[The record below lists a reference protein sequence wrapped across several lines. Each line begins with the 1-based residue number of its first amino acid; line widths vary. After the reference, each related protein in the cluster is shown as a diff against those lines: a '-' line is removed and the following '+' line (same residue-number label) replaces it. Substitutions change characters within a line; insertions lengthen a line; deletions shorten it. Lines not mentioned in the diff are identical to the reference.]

1 MMWCW
6 AVSRHLNVH
15 TFKLQ
20 TLRFKGKLSCFI
32 LILFLILL
40 TTFWTTFWHRG
51 SEFVFTCGF
60 KELSCHLIK
69 LQLTGSSRWCEW
81 GQQRD
86 ELPFLWNSVTAFSSF
101 LSSTATVCFFASDHM
116 LGCFRLA
123 ALHARARAYVC
134 VSKQQTVIKD
144 GLHRTLLSSPAV
156 PVCVW
161 WLWTSRRTW

>member
-6 AVSRHLNVH
+6 AVSRHLNVQ

-20 TLRFKGKLSCFI
+20 TSWVFFNFI
-32 LILFLILL
+32 YFLIL
-40 TTFWTTFWHRG
+40 TTAFWTTFWHRG

-60 KELSCHLIK
+60 KKRYCHLIK
-69 LQLTGSSRWCEW
+69 LRLTGSSRWCEW
-81 GQQRD
+81 GQQ
-86 ELPFLWNSVTAFSSF
+86 LPFLWNSVTAFSSF

-144 GLHRTLLSSPAV
+144 ELHRTLLSSPAV